1 MSQPKCLVPYDHPQS
16 DCDPMDCGPPGSSVH
31 GIPQK
36 RILESVAMPSS
47 RDLPDPRI
55 KLTSPVSPAMAGR
68 FFTTEPPG
76 KPHDTVICP

>member
-1 MSQPKCLVPYDHPQS
+1 MSQPKGRLPYDHAQS

-31 GIPQK
+31 GIPQE

-55 KLTSPVSPAMAGR
+55 ELTSPVSPALAGR
-68 FFTTEPPG
+68 FFTTEPSG
-76 KPHDTVICP
+76 KPHDTVIRP